1 MHYLCYDIATL
12 SADISY
18 TFGVTIVNKDVMPY
32 VLAED
37 TFEVEQFQAALGTA
51 ILNGTSY
58 NLMASM
64 ETGGLLLM
72 RLIGSLPS
80 SCSMHMH
87 SIARLWCAVI
97 VTILYT
103 K

>member
-1 MHYLCYDIATL
+1 MGMHNYLCCDIATL
-12 SADISY
+12 SADISSDNY

-32 VLAED
+32 VLEED

-72 RLIGSLPS
+72 RLIGNLSS
-80 SCSMHMH
+80 SCSMHT
-87 SIARLWCAVI
+87 V
-97 VTILYT
+97 
-103 K
+103 